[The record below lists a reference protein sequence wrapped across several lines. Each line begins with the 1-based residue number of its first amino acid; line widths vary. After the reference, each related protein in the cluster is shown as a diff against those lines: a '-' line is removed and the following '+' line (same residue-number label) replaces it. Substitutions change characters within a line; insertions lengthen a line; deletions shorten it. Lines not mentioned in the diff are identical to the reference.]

1 MSPILS
7 FSPVLATIRAALDQP
22 VFPGKVLVWLL
33 FMLSIIGWVMILSKL
48 LQLRKM
54 RLADHRFT
62 DRLRRSKTTLEAF
75 EEGWEDDLSLKLLVY
90 QAGARETAYQLL
102 GTRESQDGLQHRVR
116 QAGKLVGRQ
125 VESLRMAFQT
135 GYRTASGR
143 LRTGIEGLG
152 LIAAAAV
159 LLGLFGFTWTLM
171 KAFDEAGE
179 FADLAPR
186 VGGALGF
193 LTISLIVAAPSILA
207 RLFLRASVSRRELD
221 LERFRDD
228 LARLFERSFASAV
241 EPVRSQTAGPR
252 TERERPVNAPPASVE
267 TEPESSPIPS
277 NVAEPEP
284 GGEKKTYHSIRDRLL
299 RTEAEEEESNPFR
312 VNPIAR
318 QAAAAGKALR
328 GY

>member
-7 FSPVLATIRAALDQP
+7 LPPVLATVRAALDQP
-22 VFPGKVLVWLL
+22 VFPGKVVVWLL
-33 FMLSIIGWVMILSKL
+33 FMLSIVGWVMILSKM

-54 RLADHRFT
+54 RLADERFT
-62 DRLRRSKTTLEAF
+62 DRLRRSKSTLEVF
-75 EEGWEDDLSLKLLVY
+75 EEEWDDDLSLKLLIY

-102 GTRESQDGLQHRVR
+102 GSREPQDGLQYRVR

-125 VESLRMAFQT
+125 IEYLRMAFQT
-135 GYRTASGR
+135 GYRAASGR
-143 LRTGIEGLG
+143 LRAGIEGLA
-152 LIAAAAV
+152 LVAAAAI
-159 LLGLFGFTWTLM
+159 LLGIFGFTWTLM
-171 KAFDEAGE
+171 AAFDEAGE

-193 LTISLIVAAPSILA
+193 LTIGLIVASPAVLA
-207 RLFLRASVSRRELD
+207 RLFLRASASRRELD

-228 LARLFERSFASAV
+228 LDRLFERNFASAV
-241 EPVRSQTAGPR
+241 DPVRGQPAETR
-252 TERERPVNAPPASVE
+252 VERERPSA
-267 TEPESSPIPS
+267 
-277 NVAEPEP
+277 AEPEAGRATVSP
-284 GGEKKTYHSIRDRLL
+284 NTAASEPDGGKKTYHSIRDRLL

>member
-1 MSPILS
+1 MLS
-7 FSPVLATIRAALDQP
+7 LPPVLATVRAALDQP
-22 VFPGKVLVWLL
+22 VFPGKVVVWLL
-33 FMLSIIGWVMILSKL
+33 FMLSIVGWVMILSKL

-54 RLADHRFT
+54 RLADHRFA
-62 DRLRRSKTTLEAF
+62 DRLRRSKTTLEVF
-75 EEGWEDDLSLKLLVY
+75 EEGWEDDLSLKLLIY

-102 GTRESQDGLQHRVR
+102 GTRETQDGLQYRVR

-125 VESLRMAFQT
+125 IEYLRMAFQT
-135 GYRTASGR
+135 GYRAASGR
-143 LRTGIEGLG
+143 LRIGIEGLT
-152 LIAAAAV
+152 LVAAAAI
-159 LLGLFGFTWTLM
+159 LLGIFGFTWTLM
-171 KAFDEAGE
+171 TAFDEAGE

-228 LARLFERSFASAV
+228 LDRLFERSFASAV
-241 EPVRSQTAGPR
+241 EPVRGQPAEPR
-252 TERERPVNAPPASVE
+252 AERERPAA
-267 TEPESSPIPS
+267 TEPEAAPETASP
-277 NVAEPEP
+277 NAAEPEP
-284 GGEKKTYHSIRDRLL
+284 GGEKRTYHSIRDRLL

>member
-1 MSPILS
+1 MLS
-7 FSPVLATIRAALDQP
+7 LPPVLATVRAALDQP
-22 VFPGKVLVWLL
+22 VFPGKVVVWLL
-33 FMLSIIGWVMILSKL
+33 FMLSIVGWVMILSKL

-54 RLADHRFT
+54 RLADQRFT
-62 DRLRRSKTTLEAF
+62 DRLRRSKTTLEVF
-75 EEGWEDDLSLKLLVY
+75 EEGWEDEHSLKLLIY

-102 GTRESQDGLQHRVR
+102 GTRESQDGLHSRVR

-125 VESLRMAFQT
+125 IEYLRMAFET
-135 GYRTASGR
+135 GYRATCAR
-143 LRTGIEGLG
+143 LRAGIEGLA
-152 LIAAAAV
+152 LVAAASI
-159 LLGLFGFTWTLM
+159 LLGIFGFTWTLM
-171 KAFDEAGE
+171 TAFDEAGE

-193 LTISLIVAAPSILA
+193 LTISLIVAAPAILA
-207 RLFLRASVSRRELD
+207 RLFLRASASRRELD

-228 LARLFERSFASAV
+228 LDRLFERSFASAV
-241 EPVRSQTAGPR
+241 DPVRSQPAEPR
-252 TERERPVNAPPASVE
+252 AERERPAAAEPEAGPATASPNAA
-267 TEPESSPIPS
+267 EPES
-277 NVAEPEP
+277 